1 MYLVDTNIWLELLL
15 DQEKAQDVRRFFQ
28 VTGGD
33 RINISE
39 FSLYSMGVILT
50 QLKKDDLFKDF
61 ISDTLEEAGIRR
73 IRLENQDLA
82 KLLEVRKEF
91 NLTFDDSYQY
101 VAAQKHGL
109 TIVSFDSDFDRT
121 KLGRKTP
128 AEL

>member
-1 MYLVDTNIWLELLL
+1 VDTNIWLELLL
-15 DQEKAQDVRRFFQ
+15 DQEKAQEVRHFFQ

>member
-15 DQEKAQDVRRFFQ
+15 DQEKAQDVRSFFQ

>member
-50 QLKKDDLFKDF
+50 QLVL
-61 ISDTLEEAGIRR
+61 
-73 IRLENQDLA
+73 LA
-82 KLLEVRKEF
+82 LCSMLPAPCAY
-91 NLTFDDSYQY
+91 D
-101 VAAQKHGL
+101 GL